1 MGSLEIVF
9 FKVKSISYTILRMKL
24 DRYMFYNIYI
34 EDIEWLD
41 DEYGLYFTNETGFF
55 IFSRVKISRK
65 SFLTSEI
72 NIFIVKII
80 EFSIYYMSMVF

>member
-1 MGSLEIVF
+1 
-9 FKVKSISYTILRMKL
+9 MKL

-41 DEYGLYFTNETGFF
+41 DEYGLYFTNKTGFF

-72 NIFIVKII
+72 NIFIVKSLNFLFITFLWFFNMI
-80 EFSIYYMSMVF
+80 LSNVYTACNA